1 MGTVESNKLNF
12 FESIIKSSVQF
23 YNFIKLTLVGIFEM
37 ITGQRGTEDLGGP
50 IRIAELSGDFLA
62 KEYKELCGL

>member
-1 MGTVESNKLNF
+1 
-12 FESIIKSSVQF
+12 
-23 YNFIKLTLVGIFEM
+23 M

-50 IRIAELSGDFLA
+50 IRIAELSGDFGA